1 MFIYQNSLLHVVA
14 HMKKKLVFAVLAL
27 SVVIIA
33 AIWFYNQQNAVN
45 RQAVFK
51 TNQILTAQI
60 DSLNRFNQQKAD
72 SLKRFNPD
80 PLLTI
85 YEGLQRADELTGYIE
100 YTKKVIAEKSH
111 HDLLQSADSLL
122 FSEPVSKNVSAVFH
136 GSDRKD
142 YNAEGLKKQV
152 NRFRIF
158 SEMYTGVST
167 EELTRL
173 TNEVIA
179 EDFCTN
185 EGYACYS
192 KVIVS
197 LNRLI
202 LAVEKHK
209 TRLLTDELDE

>member
-1 MFIYQNSLLHVVA
+1 
-14 HMKKKLVFAVLAL
+14 MKRKIVIAVLGL
-27 SVVIIA
+27 SAAVVA
-33 AIWFYNQQNAVN
+33 AIWFYNQFDAMN
-45 RQAVFK
+45 RRAVFK
-51 TNQILTAQI
+51 ANEKITAQI
-60 DSLNRFNQQKAD
+60 DSLNRYNQQKAD

-85 YEGLQRADELTGYIE
+85 FEGLQRADELTGYIE

-122 FSEPVSKNVSAVFH
+122 LSEPLSKKVSDVFQ

-158 SEMYTGVST
+158 SEMYTGVSI
-167 EELTRL
+167 EELNRL
-173 TNEVIA
+173 TNEAIA

-192 KVIVS
+192 KIIVS
-197 LNRLI
+197 LNRII
-202 LAVEKHK
+202 LALEKHK
-209 TRLLTDELDE
+209 TRLLTDKFDE